1 VTLAATKVF
10 LSAGEASG
18 EHYGA
23 QIIRGLRRAL
33 PDASFA
39 GLGGLEMERAG
50 LRRIIRAED
59 VAVMGITEILLHVPK
74 IYGSYR
80 KLVRAIRD
88 ERPDVAVLID
98 FPDVNFRLAKHLR
111 RAGVPV
117 VWFVSPQLWA
127 WKRGRLRWVQERVDR
142 MLVLFPFEEMFY
154 RARGVKAEFVGHPL
168 AEPVVVGSRTAYA
181 SVNGLDPSKW
191 WIGLLPGSRAK
202 EVKANLYTMLQAA
215 ILLSH
220 EEDFEFLLPV
230 ASTIDAASL
239 QSQIETWV
247 ARRKHFGGKPLP
259 KITLVRDAR
268 AALSH
273 ARASVVASGT
283 ATVLAAVVGN
293 PFLVVYRVSRMTFS
307 LAKRLIRYPPEV
319 RAVVDLDGHFP
330 VAMVNLVA
338 GRRLVPELL
347 NQRFTPDGIV
357 SALGPLLREG
367 SERNEQMLGLAE
379 VRRKLV
385 LPGGDGGIDRVVGAV
400 LEMLAQP

>member
-1 VTLAATKVF
+1 VF